1 MQGEAQAL
9 FAVMQWVGLIVRALA
24 QEFCRDV
31 CQDALQWRLCIWCQG
46 RLAQPLQLACCA
58 QLGQQRR
65 RENLQVGSHHK
76 K

>member
-1 MQGEAQAL
+1 MQGKAQAL
-9 FAVMQWVGLIVRALA
+9 FAVVQWVGLIVAALA
-24 QEFCRDV
+24 KEFCRDV
-31 CQDALQWRLCIWCQG
+31 FQDVCQG
-46 RLAQPLQLACCA
+46 RLCRWCLAQPLQLACCA